1 MARAEKTKQDLR
13 SEATRQRLVTAAREL
28 FAERG
33 YAGVGTEEIVQAAG
47 VTRGALYHQFRD
59 KAALFAAVAETV
71 QANIADRIT
80 AGAQADRF
88 TDPMAA
94 LHAGMGRFLEACAD
108 PLVERILLL
117 DGPAVLG
124 WQAWRELADRYG
136 LGLLQYALQ
145 AAIDAGAIA
154 PQPVVP
160 LAHVLIGALDE
171 CALYIARA
179 DDPPAAREQVT
190 AILQRLLDGLAP
202 PARQRP

>member
-1 MARAEKTKQDLR
+1 MARATKTKQDLR
-13 SEATRQRLVTAAREL
+13 SEATRQRLVAAARTL
-28 FAERG
+28 FAEHG
-33 YAGVGTEEIVQAAG
+33 YAGVGTEQIVQAAG

-71 QANIADRIT
+71 QAQIAHRIT
-80 AGAQADRF
+80 TGAQTDGPV
-88 TDPMAA
+88 DPMTA
-94 LHAGMGRFLEACAD
+94 LHAGMRRFLEACAD

-117 DGPAVLG
+117 DAPAVLG
-124 WQAWRELADRYG
+124 WQTWRDLADRYG

-145 AAIDAGAIA
+145 AAIDAGAIT

-179 DDPPAAREQVT
+179 EDPAAARQQCT
-190 AILQRLLDGLAP
+190 AILQQLLDGLTPHAG
-202 PARQRP
+202 QRP